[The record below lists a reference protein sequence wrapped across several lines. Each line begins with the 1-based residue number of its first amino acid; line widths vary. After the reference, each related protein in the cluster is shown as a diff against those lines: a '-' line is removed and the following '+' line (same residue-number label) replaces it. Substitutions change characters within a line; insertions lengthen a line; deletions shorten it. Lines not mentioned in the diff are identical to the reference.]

1 MNVLILAAGYGVRL
15 HPITRLISKA
25 LIEIDGKPMIEHV
38 VEKFSHSGKITIVT
52 NQKFAGDFTDWRNR
66 FTGDNPGIPI
76 KLINNGSTTVENRLG
91 ANGDIAFSIEK
102 AELHGSDLLIVGA
115 DNLFTLPQ
123 DDFVQFAAGK
133 PATIATFDVGSPQE
147 VKRFAA
153 VDTDQDCRVISF
165 EEKPQNPTST
175 IAGTMLYHLAAS
187 TLPLAREFIESGGN
201 PDNAGYLFAWLGSRV
216 ETFAYPLKGRWID
229 VGSHDS
235 LKCAKALKESD
246 SA

>member
-15 HPITRLISKA
+15 HPITKLISKA

-38 VEKFSHSGKITIVT
+38 VEKFFHLGKITIVT
-52 NQKFAGDFTDWRNR
+52 NQKFARDFTDWRDR
-66 FTGDNPGIPI
+66 FADENPDILI
-76 KLINNGSTTVENRLG
+76 NLINNGSTSVENRLG
-91 ANGDIAFSIEK
+91 ANGDIAFSIKK
-102 AELHGSDLLIVGA
+102 AGLHGSDLIIVGA
-115 DNLFTLPQ
+115 DNLFTCPQ
-123 DDFVQFAAGK
+123 DDFLQFAAGK

-153 VDTDQDCRVISF
+153 VHTDQDGRVISF
-165 EEKPQNPTST
+165 EEKPQTPTST

-201 PDNAGYLFAWLGSRV
+201 PDNAGYLFAWLGTQV

-235 LKCAKALKESD
+235 LQCAKALKESD
-246 SA
+246 NA